1 MIQLRDYQ
9 QFAVDEIRQGLA
21 KYRKALFCAPCGAG
35 KTFIF
40 SYIAITSQRYNR
52 KVLILS
58 SRSEILKQNGG
69 SLETLGAEV
78 EYVTPKQRNIPE
90 ANITVAM
97 TQTLRRRV
105 LKEEWRNY
113 LQEIDLLIVDECH
126 EQIHDALIPFFKSDV
141 WLLGCSATPWRHGH
155 QNQLG
160 EYYRC
165 LIQSVTVQDLINL
178 GYLAKP
184 RHYSIIAPSLDGVK
198 VDNGTG
204 DYNKRQL
211 AQRYEDR
218 QVYSNVINEY
228 IRLTPNK
235 KAICF
240 CVSSTQAIAMTEEFN
255 NRGVSARY
263 VLSGDFD
270 SDETYSGERNEVFE
284 AFDRNEFTVLVNV
297 GICTAGFDQKDV
309 EVVILNFATVSL
321 TRYIQAVG
329 RGSRITP
336 TKKEFYILD
345 AGRNF
350 ARFGTFEAERQ
361 YILWHDDHCSTG
373 MMATK
378 TCDPLKKDE
387 NGKLGCGC
395 LQPITV
401 KECKACGWIF
411 PTEKFEYDCY
421 LEEVHQNTENDIDKF
436 IVSKRLEGWKTSRIM
451 VAVCL
456 ANTDDVRKTFIRAYL
471 LLNPNKTE
479 TDAKKYY
486 YVWEKQVWS
495 KIKHKKT
502 LPSQN
507 KSLPLF
513 Q

>member
-1 MIQLRDYQ
+1 MIELRPYQ
-9 QFAVDEIRQGLA
+9 QTAVSEIREALA
-21 KYRKALFCAPCGAG
+21 KYRRALFCAPCGAG
-35 KTFIF
+35 KTYMF
-40 SYIAITSQRYNR
+40 SYIAISSQKFDR

-58 SRSEILKQNGG
+58 SRSEILTQNGG
-69 SLETLGAEV
+69 SLENLGAEV
-78 EYVTPKQRNIPE
+78 QYINPKQRNIPTT
-90 ANITVAM
+90 NITVAM
-97 TQTLRRRV
+97 TQTLRRRIA
-105 LKEEWRNY
+105 KEEWRNY
-113 LQEIDLLIVDECH
+113 IQSIDLLIIDECH
-126 EQIHDALIPFFKSDV
+126 EQIHDALIPYFRDDI

-160 EYYRC
+160 EYYKC
-165 LIQSVTVQDLINL
+165 LVQTVTVQKLIDL
-178 GYLAKP
+178 GYLSKP
-184 RHYSIIAPSLDGVK
+184 RHFSIIAPSLDGVR
-198 VDNGTG
+198 VDSGTG
-204 DYNKRQL
+204 DYNKKQL

-240 CVSSTQAIAMTEEFN
+240 CVSSAQAISMTEEFN
-255 NRGVSARY
+255 QRGISARY

-270 SDETYSGERNEVFE
+270 SDETYSGNRDEVFDAFERNEFI
-284 AFDRNEFTVLVNV
+284 VLVNV

-329 RGSRITP
+329 RGSRITD

-361 YILWHDDHCSTG
+361 YLLWHDEHCSTG
-373 MMATK
+373 MTMTK
-378 TCDPLKKDE
+378 VCDPLKKDE
-387 NGKLGCGC
+387 NGKLGCGN

-401 KECKACGWIF
+401 KQCKCCGWIF

-421 LEEVHQNTENDIDKF
+421 LEEVQQNAEEDIDRF
-436 IVSKRLEGWKTSRIM
+436 VAEKRREGWKTARIM
-451 VAVCL
+451 VSVCL
-456 ANTDDVRKTFIRAYL
+456 ANTDNVRKSFIRAYL
-471 LLNPNKTE
+471 ILNPNKTE
-479 TDAKKYY
+479 NDARKYF

-502 LPSQN
+502 LQN
-507 KSLPLF
+507 QNNSLPLYP
-513 Q
+513 